1 MDSLRW
7 GEFREKNEDLAA
19 KGHALLYQ
27 YGIGLGF
34 IATVRK
40 DGGPRVHPCCPIL
53 IEDGL
58 YVFVLGNSPKRYDLD
73 RDGRY
78 ALHSNPPAEN
88 DDEFYIAGIV
98 KNIDDLDLREKVS
111 NIAQHDVQDTEVLYE
126 LTITRVLHTTWINPR
141 QSDTQP
147 VYSKFILD
155 AYHGV

>member
-19 KGHALLYQ
+19 KGHTLLYQ

-53 IEDGL
+53 MEDGL

-98 KNIDDLDLREKVS
+98 KHIDDLDLREKVS
-111 NIAQHDVQDTEVLYE
+111 NIAQHDVQETEVLYE

-147 VYSKFILD
+147 VYSKFVLD
-155 AYHGV
+155 AYH

>member
-1 MDSLRW
+1 MSRLRW
-7 GEFREKNEDLAA
+7 GEFRYQNEDLAA

-53 IEDGL
+53 VEDGL
-58 YVFVLGNSPKRYDLD
+58 YVFVLANSPKRYDLD

-88 DDEFYIAGIV
+88 DDEFFISGFAKPI
-98 KNIDDLDLREKVS
+98 NEFELREKVS
-111 NIAQHDVQDTEVLYE
+111 HIAAHDVQDTEVLYE
-126 LTITRVLHTTWINPR
+126 LTITRALHTTWTNPR
-141 QSDTQP
+141 QPDTRP
-147 VYSKFILD
+147 VYTKFVQD
-155 AYHGV
+155 V